1 MPRNVAIEIYLERL
15 LVAGMV
21 HARIAFEADADRV
34 KLGDAVKA
42 RDGDARG
49 DVILFAVV
57 FGQEFVPET
66 VAVEGHVDLQDLIGA
81 EDVVAFGLGSTDEDN
96 G

>member
-1 MPRNVAIEIYLERL
+1 MGDTIE
-15 LVAGMV
+15 
-21 HARIAFEADADRV
+21 
-34 KLGDAVKA
+34 A
-42 RDGDARG
+42 RDADARG

-66 VAVEGHVDLQDLIGA
+66 VAVEGHIDLEDLIGA